1 MKLYNGLIN
10 LEKLKKMTNKNVE
23 LMRGEPEIAV
33 RKLAIPIMI
42 SMILTASYNIVDGIW
57 VAGLGQAAIAGIG
70 FVTPIFMILNGI
82 SVGLG
87 NGATSSISRAV
98 GSKNHEK
105 ANKSASHSLLIF
117 LISSIILTVILLI
130 IQEPLLK
137 IYGASDQS
145 LIEGIKYGTPLF
157 IGLFAFMFA
166 NGGSGILRGEGDMK
180 RAMYA
185 MIVSVLLNFIL
196 DPIFIY
202 IFNLGSAGA
211 SLATIVSSL
220 GAAIVI
226 LYWIIIKKDTY
237 INVNLKE
244 FKFESEIAKDILK
257 VGIPSSLDM
266 FVMSIAMS
274 FYLKFISTCGGEY
287 GIAAFTSGQRLYLFG
302 IMPLTAVASAVA
314 AVSGSAYG
322 ARNWEYL
329 SRTHNYGTKFA
340 MMISVL
346 IVIILVIFAPQLS
359 LIFAYTPETASL
371 IPEITNFLRIASF
384 GLLLVGIGMPS
395 NFLYQGI
402 GRGTTSLAWTII
414 RELILTVSFT
424 YIFGI
429 LLNWGLT
436 GIWLGLAV
444 GRIIASILNY
454 GYAKYTIK
462 KLKENFKK
470 NKIE

>member
-1 MKLYNGLIN
+1 MA
-10 LEKLKKMTNKNVE
+10 NKNVE

-42 SMILTASYNIVDGIW
+42 SMLLTASYNIVDGIW

-70 FVTPIFMILNGI
+70 FVTPIFMVLNGF

-87 NGATSSISRAV
+87 NGATSSISRSV
-98 GSKNHEK
+98 GAKNRERASK
-105 ANKSASHSLLIF
+105 AAAHSLLIF
-117 LISSIILTVILLI
+117 LVASIVLTVTLLI

-137 IYGASDQS
+137 TYGASGQS
-145 LIEGIKYGTPLF
+145 LTEAIKYGTPLF
-157 IGLFAFMFA
+157 LGLFAFMFA

-185 MIVSVLLNFIL
+185 MIVSVALNFVL
-196 DPIFIY
+196 DPLFIY
-202 IFNLGSAGA
+202 VLNLGSAGA

-226 LYWIIIKKDTY
+226 IYWILIKKDTY
-237 INVNLKE
+237 VNVTFKG
-244 FKFESEIAKDILK
+244 FKFDSEIARDILK
-257 VGIPSSLDM
+257 VGIPASLDM

-274 FYLKFISTCGGEY
+274 FYLMFISSVGGEY

-302 IMPLTAVASAVA
+302 IMPLTAIASAVA
-314 AVSGSAYG
+314 AVSGSAFG
-322 ARNWEYL
+322 ARNWDYL

-340 MMISVL
+340 MMVSV
-346 IVIILVIFAPQLS
+346 VILLILVIFAPQLS
-359 LIFAYTPETASL
+359 MIFAYTPETAPL

-395 NFLYQGI
+395 SFFYQGI

-414 RELILTVSFT
+414 RELILTVGFT
-424 YIFGI
+424 YLFGI
-429 LLNWGLT
+429 VLNWGLT
-436 GIWLGLAV
+436 GIWVGLAV
-444 GRIIASILNY
+444 GRIIASILNFT
-454 GYAKYTIK
+454 YARYTIR
-462 KLKENFKK
+462 KLKSVLN
-470 NKIE
+470 